1 MKPLIFQG
9 CLFDLDGTLV
19 SSIESVN
26 RTWRVLIE
34 KYDLDMKEVLSFIQ
48 GRPADESVRELLCMH
63 PSTVINRET
72 SWLKKQESEDTEG
85 VVPISS
91 SLTFLNQL
99 NALGIPWGIVTS
111 CNQQVAIAR
120 MKAAKIPLPKVMIA
134 FEDVRQGKP
143 DPEPYLFGA
152 ERLGIDPKY
161 CLVFEDAPAGVTSAT
176 KAGCNV
182 FGILS
187 HFSIGQLSLE
197 HGAENYDQLD
207 VKDVQPNWWQIR
219 FKQ

>member
-1 MKPLIFQG
+1 MKPLIFKG

-34 KYDLDMKEVLSFIQ
+34 KYDLDTKEVLSFIQ
-48 GRPADESVRELLCMH
+48 GRPADESVRELLRMH
-63 PSTVINRET
+63 PSTVINSEI
-72 SWLKKQESEDTEG
+72 SWLKRQESEDTEG
-85 VVPISS
+85 VVSISS
-91 SLTFLNQL
+91 SLSFLNQL
-99 NALGIPWGIVTS
+99 DALGVPWGIVTS

-120 MKAAKIPLPKVMIA
+120 MKAAKMPFPKVMIT

-143 DPEPYLFGA
+143 DPEPYLLGA
-152 ERLGIDPKY
+152 KKLGVDPES

-176 KAGCNV
+176 KAGCSV
-182 FGILS
+182 FGVLS
-187 HFSIGQLSLE
+187 HLSMKQLSVE
-197 HGAENYDQLD
+197 YGSENYDQLE
-207 VKDVQPNWWQIR
+207 VKDLKSNWWQIC